1 MISQKE
7 LLELMDE
14 VTVIQNDGRFNK
26 LQADSVIDAHRAVLE
41 EKAKVEAK
49 IAWEQFWEG

>member
-14 VTVIQNDGRFNK
+14 VSTIHNDGRFNK
-26 LQADSVIDAHRAVLE
+26 LQLDSVIDAHRAVLE
-41 EKAKVEAK
+41 EKAKIEAK
-49 IAWEQFWEG
+49 IVWDKFWEG